1 MIFRH
6 FIYVFCKEARDSLLK
21 RGYAMVQE
29 DARQGVWVFE
39 NKDKSDPPFPDE
51 DYAFVLSDTLSI

>member
-21 RGYAMVQE
+21 RGYTMVQE
-29 DARQGVWVFE
+29 DARQRVWVFE
-39 NKDKSDPPFPDE
+39 NKSIEESPFPDD